1 MDCRL
6 FCGLDTGEKIIAL
19 LDQQFIFEKETVA

>member
-1 MDCRL
+1 ML
-6 FCGLDTGEKIIAL
+6 FCGFDTGEKIIVL